1 MKILLVI
8 AIVLMATAAYAA
20 DVTIKNVP
28 EGAEAK
34 VKSMAMIAI
43 ERFIKA
49 RDVKVA
55 EEITTKFESD
65 IDTIRVANSLN
76 KKFEVVKK

>member
-1 MKILLVI
+1 MV
-8 AIVLMATAAYAA
+8 

-28 EGAEAK
+28 EGAELK
-34 VKSMAMIAI
+34 VKAMAMIAI

-55 EEITTKFESD
+55 KEVQSKFESD
-65 IDTIRVANSLN
+65 IDAILEANSLD
-76 KKFEVVKK
+76 KKFEKVAPKE

>member
-1 MKILLVI
+1 
-8 AIVLMATAAYAA
+8 MAT
-20 DVTIKNVP
+20 VTILNVP

-55 EEITTKFESD
+55 EEVQSKFESD
-65 IDTIRVANSLN
+65 IDTILEANSLD
-76 KKFEVVKK
+76 KKFTAEEEIAIEK

>member
-1 MKILLVI
+1 
-8 AIVLMATAAYAA
+8 MAT
-20 DVTIKNVP
+20 VEILNVP

-55 EEITTKFESD
+55 EEVQSKFESD
-65 IDTIRVANSLN
+65 IDTILEANSLD
-76 KKFEVVKK
+76 KKFTVEEEIVIEK